1 MQGIEL
7 VAHAIKM
14 LFRDIWAMVKLTVL
28 PMLIGFTLMIFISF
42 LFSSDGLY
50 AMLTGAKPPQ
60 HGQGAGDFLAD
71 ILALFILVTTM
82 FWAAIGWH
90 LFVLL
95 EEHPGRILPHF
106 SQNLAVAYL
115 WATIRLGLISYIL
128 LIPFMFFI
136 MAFVGGGPQ
145 MLLIVSIASTAIYAL
160 ILRFGLVLP
169 GAAVGKPMS
178 LRQSWTL
185 TKGKFGLIIFVAL
198 ALTVLGN
205 LAKVNLVPEY
215 LGWAISIFLSWFS
228 FAFGISILTT
238 IYGVYV
244 EKRAL

>member
-1 MQGIEL
+1 
-7 VAHAIKM
+7 
-14 LFRDIWAMVKLTVL
+14 
-28 PMLIGFTLMIFISF
+28 
-42 LFSSDGLY
+42 
-50 AMLTGAKPPQ
+50 
-60 HGQGAGDFLAD
+60 
-71 ILALFILVTTM
+71 
-82 FWAAIGWH
+82 
-90 LFVLL
+90 
-95 EEHPGRILPHF
+95 
-106 SQNLAVAYL
+106 
-115 WATIRLGLISYIL
+115 
-128 LIPFMFFI
+128 
-136 MAFVGGGPQ
+136 
-145 MLLIVSIASTAIYAL
+145 
-160 ILRFGLVLP
+160 
-169 GAAVGKPMS
+169 AAVGKPMS